1 MKDTDHDF
9 IFLDRQNYQFLDIFR
24 VQISGYWKNIKTKAT
39 KNGDNFSILRH
50 IIIRLVQYYILVIQI
65 TPIF

>member
-1 MKDTDHDF
+1 M
-9 IFLDRQNYQFLDIFR
+9 Q
-24 VQISGYWKNIKTKAT
+24 QISLYWKNIKTKAT
-39 KNGDNFSILRH
+39 KNGDNFAILRD